1 VNTAT
6 ASDQLREDVASDA
19 SGNFVVVWN
28 SYAPGLGYDVFA
40 QRYDATGA
48 PRGTEFRVNTYTT
61 GRQRLPAVASDASGN
76 FVVVWESESQDGSGD
91 GVFAQRFD
99 PSGAPRGLEFKVNT
113 YTPFTQGTPDV
124 ASDASGNLVVV
135 WEGGDIYAQRYDAQ
149 AAPRGS
155 EFRVNSYTTSTQA
168 TARVAVDA
176 SGNFVVVWRSTHDGS
191 SNGIFAQRYD
201 ALGVPRGTEFRVNAY
216 TTGAQSFAAVAADP
230 HGNIV
235 VAWNGAGGDVLAQR
249 FGGLHPRLLAV
260 DPVAAG
266 GSDGNSVLE
275 PGETAPVRPS
285 WHNSIGS
292 QQTVGGD
299 ASAFGGPPGATYT
312 LTDGAA
318 IYILGDGLTVPC
330 TDCYLLGVSNPT
342 PRPATHWDAAFLE
355 TLQPEPVHGQKKL
368 WTLHVGD
375 SFTDVARGNPFYRFI
390 ETLLHHGVT
399 GGCAAGQYCPASSS
413 TRREMAVF
421 VLVADE
427 GTAFAPPLCVA
438 GSELFDDVPASSGF
452 CPWIEELS
460 RRGVVNGCQASPPL
474 YCPAA
479 AVTRAQMAV
488 FVLATKEPGFTPP
501 DCVSG
506 SELFGDVPAANGFC
520 RWIEELARRGIVSG
534 CQASPALYC
543 PSSPVTRAQMGVFIS
558 GTFGLSLYGP

>member
-1 VNTAT
+1 
-6 ASDQLREDVASDA
+6 
-19 SGNFVVVWN
+19 
-28 SYAPGLGYDVFA
+28 
-40 QRYDATGA
+40 
-48 PRGTEFRVNTYTT
+48 
-61 GRQRLPAVASDASGN
+61 
-76 FVVVWESESQDGSGD
+76 
-91 GVFAQRFD
+91 
-99 PSGAPRGLEFKVNT
+99 
-113 YTPFTQGTPDV
+113 
-124 ASDASGNLVVV
+124 
-135 WEGGDIYAQRYDAQ
+135 
-149 AAPRGS
+149 
-155 EFRVNSYTTSTQA
+155 
-168 TARVAVDA
+168 
-176 SGNFVVVWRSTHDGS
+176 
-191 SNGIFAQRYD
+191 
-201 ALGVPRGTEFRVNAY
+201 
-216 TTGAQSFAAVAADP
+216 
-230 HGNIV
+230 
-235 VAWNGAGGDVLAQR
+235 
-249 FGGLHPRLLAV
+249 
-260 DPVAAG
+260 
-266 GSDGNSVLE
+266 
-275 PGETAPVRPS
+275 
-285 WHNSIGS
+285 
-292 QQTVGGD
+292 
-299 ASAFGGPPGATYT
+299 
-312 LTDGAA
+312 
-318 IYILGDGLTVPC
+318 
-330 TDCYLLGVSNPT
+330 
-342 PRPATHWDAAFLE
+342 
-355 TLQPEPVHGQKKL
+355 
-368 WTLHVGD
+368 
-375 SFTDVARGNPFYRFI
+375 VARGNPFYRFI